1 MGLSQGGP
9 VRARGRLSSWDE
21 VQENNKLEYPDP
33 RLPTY
38 EGCEEWIEG
47 VYEVRH
53 VHVELAGIDYDKHTI
68 DGVGVD
74 PDTVQVLP

>member
-1 MGLSQGGP
+1 M
-9 VRARGRLSSWDE
+9 RARGRLDAWDE

-38 EGCEEWIEG
+38 ENCSEWVEG
-47 VYEVRH
+47 EYETRH

-68 DGVGVD
+68 NGYEVD
-74 PDTVQVLP
+74 PATVQVLP